1 MLLVLTVL
9 LCMSFLTQKGVS
21 IYSALGFYLMFT
33 VTIEMSRNSGP
44 KNVFSIFFIVCTT
57 MRWTPWLLQYRFWLL
72 TFCTL
77 AFLWVLKRGYVAHAK
92 DGTDLRATLHS
103 CEMWFRFKKK
113 KSDNKTMFAARIL
126 KRHHYIGVLLYGK
139 HCRSALK
146 KCWWW
151 RTREM
156 KHWGSFTLSWCLS
169 VSCKCFSL
177 SSDLVTLLL
186 HFFCVLRVA
195 HSFRVWKV
203 K

>member
-77 AFLWVLKRGYVAHAK
+77 AFLWVLKRGYVTHAK

-113 KSDNKTMFAARIL
+113 ATTKQ
-126 KRHHYIGVLLYGK
+126 
-139 HCRSALK
+139 C
-146 KCWWW
+146 
-151 RTREM
+151 
-156 KHWGSFTLSWCLS
+156 
-169 VSCKCFSL
+169 
-177 SSDLVTLLL
+177 LLL
-186 HFFCVLRVA
+186 ESTRDVIILEYYCMESTVGVHWRNVGVKDTWNETLRVIYTQLV
-195 HSFRVWKV
+195 SFSFMQVLFIILWFGHITASFFLCAQSCS
-203 K
+203 

>member
-21 IYSALGFYLMFT
+21 ICSALGFYLMFT

-113 KSDNKTMFAARIL
+113 KATTKQ
-126 KRHHYIGVLLYGK
+126 
-139 HCRSALK
+139 C
-146 KCWWW
+146 
-151 RTREM
+151 
-156 KHWGSFTLSWCLS
+156 
-169 VSCKCFSL
+169 
-177 SSDLVTLLL
+177 LLL
-186 HFFCVLRVA
+186 ESSRDIIILEYYCMESTVGVHWRNVGGEGHVKWNTEGHL
-195 HSFRVWKV
+195 HSAGVFQFHASAFHYPLIWSHYCFIFSVCSELLIASGFEK
-203 K
+203 